1 MIAYEMPF
9 CKAII
14 EWGFPA
20 RLCRNLVQPPPFP
33 AEIREHL
40 LDSYR
45 EDILRLQHLIDWDLS
60 SWLEGAEIRA
70 SG

>member
-1 MIAYEMPF
+1 MIAYEMPL

-20 RLCRNLVQPPPFP
+20 RPCRNLVQPPPFP

-45 EDILRLQHLIDWDLS
+45 EGILRLQHLIDWDLS